1 MKHQAFVRGAGQ
13 PAASPLLGVPP
24 LAAPSAFP
32 VVRPAASQRQFSS
45 AAVEQ
50 AIGEFRG
57 RVKDAE
63 LGWLFGNCFANTL
76 DNNVTH
82 TTLAGRPDT
91 FVRAGDLA
99 AMSLRDSSMQVWP
112 YLALVT
118 RDAALRQFVAGVINR
133 QTQCILQDPY
143 ANSFY
148 ADKTQ
153 VGGWPPDRPARQ
165 PGIHERKWGLD
176 SLCHPIRLGYHY
188 WKITGDEQPF
198 DKQWRE
204 AIRLTVKTFREQQ
217 RKTGP
222 GPYRFQRPTANALD
236 TQALAGQGYP
246 ARPGGL
252 IAAAFRPS
260 GDATLLPFSVP
271 GNFFA
276 VASLRQAALMLY
288 DIAHEQ
294 AGYNELMALAD
305 EIGWAL
311 RQHALIA
318 HPALGPVYAY
328 EVDGYG
334 GRALL
339 DDATVPGL
347 LSLPYLGALPLN
359 EASYQ
364 RTRQL
369 SLSANNPFFFNGSAG
384 EGIGSARTGLDLISP
399 GSLAMRGL
407 TSADEA
413 EIHTCVQSL
422 KAAHAGTGYLPEAF
436 HKNDAGKATQPKSA
450 GANSLAGEFLWSV
463 YQERPHL
470 LA

>member
-1 MKHQAFVRGAGQ
+1 MKCRAFVRGAGRA
-13 PAASPLLGVPP
+13 AASSFPGVPP
-24 LAAPSAFP
+24 LLAAPAFP
-32 VVRPAASQRQFSS
+32 AVRPAASQRRFRS
-45 AAVEQ
+45 AAVEA
-50 AIGEFRG
+50 AITEFQG
-57 RVKDAE
+57 QVKDPE

-82 TTLAGRPDT
+82 TSLAGRPDT
-91 FVRAGDLA
+91 FVRAGSLD

-118 RDAALRQFVAGVINR
+118 RDAALRQLVAGVINR

-148 ADKTQ
+148 AGKNQ
-153 VGGWPPDRPARQ
+153 VGDWPPDRPAWP

-204 AIRLTVKTFREQQ
+204 AIRLTVNIFREQQ

-222 GPYRFQRPTANALD
+222 GLYRFQRPTANALD
-236 TQALAGQGYP
+236 TQALAGAGYP

-252 IAAAFRPS
+252 IASAFRPS
-260 GDATLLPFSVP
+260 GDATMLPFSVP

-311 RQHALIA
+311 HQHALIA
-318 HPALGPVYAY
+318 HPTLGLVYAY

-339 DDATVPGL
+339 DDASVPGL
-347 LSLPYLGALPLN
+347 LGLPYLGALPLN
-359 EASYQ
+359 DASYQ
-364 RTRQL
+364 STRRL
-369 SLSANNPFFFNGSAG
+369 ALSAANPFFFKGPAG
-384 EGIGSARTGLDLISP
+384 EGIGSPRTGLDLISP

-407 TSADEA
+407 TSPDEA
-413 EIHTCVQSL
+413 EIRACLQSL
-422 KAAHAGTGYLPEAF
+422 RAAHAGTGYLPEAF
-436 HKNDAGKATQPKSA
+436 HKNNAGEAAQPKSA
-450 GANSLAGEFLWSV
+450 GVNALAGELLWKV
-463 YQERPHL
+463 YQESPHL
-470 LA
+470 LE

>member
-1 MKHQAFVRGAGQ
+1 MKRRAFVRGAGQ
-13 PAASPLLGVPP
+13 PAASSLLSVPP
-24 LAAPSAFP
+24 LLAAPAFP
-32 VVRPAASQRQFSS
+32 VVRPAAGQRRFRS
-45 AAVEQ
+45 AAVEA
-50 AIGEFRG
+50 AITEFQG

-63 LGWLFGNCFANTL
+63 LGWLFGNCLANTL

-82 TTLAGRPDT
+82 TTLAGRADT
-91 FVRAGDLA
+91 FVRADGLD
-99 AMSLRDSSMQVWP
+99 AMSLRDSSMQAWP
-112 YLALVT
+112 YLALAT
-118 RDAALRQFVAGVINR
+118 RDATLRQLVAGIINR

-148 ADKTQ
+148 LDKTQ
-153 VGGWPPDRPARQ
+153 VGQWQ
-165 PGIHERKWGLD
+165 PGVHERKWGLD

-198 DKQWRE
+198 DQQWRE

-217 RKTGP
+217 RQTGP

-236 TQALAGQGYP
+236 TQALAGAGYP

-252 IAAAFRPS
+252 IASAFRPS

-271 GNFFA
+271 ANFFA

-305 EIGWAL
+305 EIGVAL
-311 RQHALIA
+311 RQHALVA
-318 HPALGPVYAY
+318 HPSLGPVYAY

-334 GRALL
+334 GQVIM
-339 DDATVPGL
+339 DDASVPSL

-359 EASYQ
+359 DPIYLNN
-364 RTRQL
+364 RQL
-369 SLSANNPFFFNGSAG
+369 AISINNPFFFKGSAG
-384 EGIGSARTGLDLISP
+384 EGIGSPRTGLDLINP
-399 GSLAMRGL
+399 GSLALRGL
-407 TSADEA
+407 TSPDEA
-413 EIHTCVQSL
+413 EIRDCVHAIQ
-422 KAAHAGTGYLPEAF
+422 AAHAGTGYLPEAF
-436 HKNDAGKATQPKSA
+436 YKDDAGQATQPKSA
-450 GANSLAGEFLWSV
+450 RVNALAGEFLWKV
-463 YQERPHL
+463 YQERPYL